1 MYVAHKAHLT
11 ALVEIRRSLL
21 GQAGHNQWDTPK
33 DMLDELPEH
42 LDLWE
47 TTLDGLDLS
56 DTQREG
62 IHGCTG
68 RPLRWWRA
76 LRTLPD
82 VSSIDEDMDRIKGML
97 HGTSRTEMRRR
108 INLRIRYREDQR
120 RAGV

>member
-1 MYVAHKAHLT
+1 
-11 ALVEIRRSLL
+11 
-21 GQAGHNQWDTPK
+21 
-33 DMLDELPEH
+33 MLDELPEH

-47 TTLDGLDLS
+47 TTLDGLDL
-56 DTQREG
+56 TYAQREG
-62 IHGCTG
+62 IHGSTG

-108 INLRIRYREDQR
+108 IK
-120 RAGV
+120 